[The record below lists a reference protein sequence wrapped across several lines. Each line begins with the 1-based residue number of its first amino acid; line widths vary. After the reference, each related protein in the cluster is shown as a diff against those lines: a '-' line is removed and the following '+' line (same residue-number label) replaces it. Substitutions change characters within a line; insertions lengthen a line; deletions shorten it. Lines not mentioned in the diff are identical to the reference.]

1 MTVDIEEKQMPE
13 NTADDINFK
22 KDIRQLADDFE
33 VKIGKLDPDDKYA
46 LKCQICA
53 KDMILQHN
61 IHTNALLI
69 QSYECKCVYN
79 DNHIIVRDNRT
90 NESVVHRSKGMT
102 HDGATYGRCDLL
114 QAIVYASYRYW
125 RICSLTYVDIADER
139 PDLIVDKHLIAEYDI
154 KHGSVKDDVNRLDNS
169 ESTSSH
175 RFSLWQPADS
185 GDITYVKHGIRYL
198 AAQAEYCAF
207 RTWFHRLERDTYAS
221 ITRATISYMNDIYV
235 HEISDGDLEDYRRLI
250 DMIECMSAIFD
261 DLCDRVVGMTYDVSD
276 SVIAEAR
283 VLIAA
288 MHEDYGM
295 TYDRCCVT
303 VEHIADVCLVNAGVY
318 RDSMK
323 TLLATMTSMADECTF
338 ESSSMEF
345 KLQCLIIEV
354 LDGMTR
360 RLARSK
366 QMAYDALQIE
376 QSRPAI
382 EEFTDKLK
390 IQIAN
395 RPSTALN
402 TMHN

>member
-1 MTVDIEEKQMPE
+1 MGMKHGLRHNESSAGHYSFIAWLE
-13 NTADDINFK
+13 
-22 KDIRQLADDFE
+22 R
-33 VKIGKLDPDDKYA
+33 
-46 LKCQICA
+46 
-53 KDMILQHN
+53 LQ
-61 IHTNALLI
+61 
-69 QSYECKCVYN
+69 S
-79 DNHIIVRDNRT
+79 DSSSSIVRSIMTYMSDVHVHQIAN
-90 NESVVHRSKGMT
+90 NE
-102 HDGATYGRCDLL
+102 
-114 QAIVYASYRYW
+114 
-125 RICSLTYVDIADER
+125 
-139 PDLIVDKHLIAEYDI
+139 
-154 KHGSVKDDVNRLDNS
+154 LD
-169 ESTSSH
+169 
-175 RFSLWQPADS
+175 
-185 GDITYVKHGIRYL
+185 
-198 AAQAEYCAF
+198 
-207 RTWFHRLERDTYAS
+207 
-221 ITRATISYMNDIYV
+221 
-235 HEISDGDLEDYRRLI
+235 DYRRLI

-295 TYDRCCVT
+295 TYDRCCVA
-303 VEHIADVCLVNAGVY
+303 VEDIADVCLVNAGVY

-366 QMAYDALQIE
+366 QMACDALQIE